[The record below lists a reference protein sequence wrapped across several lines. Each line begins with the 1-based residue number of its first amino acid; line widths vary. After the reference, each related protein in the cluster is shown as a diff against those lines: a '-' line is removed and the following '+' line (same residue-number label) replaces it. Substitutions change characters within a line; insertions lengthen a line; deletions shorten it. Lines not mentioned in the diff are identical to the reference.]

1 MEKYQPGEHDKTAG
15 VLQAAHMREGDY
27 FSSRVHHDIDAIM
40 EDIREAHRGRS
51 DSGPG
56 EYHCGRTQA
65 GFGGSGELQRQS
77 GGTPVYGVV

>member
-15 VLQAAHMREGDY
+15 VLQAAHMRERLFQQPGT
-27 FSSRVHHDIDAIM
+27 SR
-40 EDIREAHRGRS
+40 HRRYYGGHTGSTQGQERQR
-51 DSGPG
+51 PG